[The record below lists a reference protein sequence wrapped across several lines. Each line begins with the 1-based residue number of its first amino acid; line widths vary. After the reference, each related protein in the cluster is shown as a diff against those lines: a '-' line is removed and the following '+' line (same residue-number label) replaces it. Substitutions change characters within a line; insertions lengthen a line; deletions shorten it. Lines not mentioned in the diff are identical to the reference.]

1 MQFAVCEKAPQ
12 KMNPEKKDIE
22 EEVVMETETSFW
34 VHLEE
39 EVVMET
45 KPAEEDVEVGKEET
59 KQAEEDTKQAEEDQ
73 AVPNGKNVF
82 TFRPNKS
89 VVSCL
94 MLATESD
101 RSTYI
106 VLKAGREWCRV
117 ETCMI
122 DLLMYLIAN
131 PGEEPDFSFKCIKIG
146 REWCRVFKLL
156 IDTIIRGCKIQHK
169 IIRIHRNML
178 NDLKCSFKSL
188 KRTKTYR
195 EIEKEKVS
203 GISDGKKGLASWAEH
218 LANAK
223 PFEVCRQT
231 LCEVCRQA
239 CEAKALQEIKI
250 GLDLRP

>member
-1 MQFAVCEKAPQ
+1 MNISVINQHSLKQQFAVCEKAPK
-12 KMNPEKKDIE
+12 KMNPEKKDI
-22 EEVVMETETSFW
+22 
-34 VHLEE
+34 EE

-106 VLKAGREWCRV
+106 VLKAGREVCRV

-122 DLLMYLIAN
+122 DLLMYLSAN
-131 PGEEPDFSFKCIKIG
+131 PGEQPDFSFKCIKIG

-156 IDTIIRGCKIQHK
+156 IDSIIRGCKIQHK

-203 GISDGKKGLASWAEH
+203 GISAGKKGLASWAEH
-218 LANAK
+218 LANA
-223 PFEVCRQT
+223 
-231 LCEVCRQA
+231 
-239 CEAKALQEIKI
+239 
-250 GLDLRP
+250 